1 MEDREHKQSRKTGDA
16 IEMTETKGPGE
27 DRQTVEIGDN
37 TAARDTR
44 PKKAA
49 GDTGETV
56 GTGENRAARRY
67 TIPVMLLIMV
77 ILGIIIVTLLT
88 RLLVTEQRLVTH
100 EGKRLAK
107 GYAACVSLGA
117 QAVPALEALL
127 AAETAAERLPVKAQL
142 GALKPLAD
150 GCAELLAEAAARE
163 GEDSPDAEAAVRE
176 ALNRIAAK
184 LGPVGNHEGPLTET
198 ERDMAIAALE
208 AAKAWSDAL
217 RVYRVPESDQNYRLM
232 EGGGPWVDAAVQAA
246 SLLEELAGRLEN
258 M

>member
-1 MEDREHKQSRKTGDA
+1 MEKAEGKANGRIRGNMEHRETHPSKDTEGA
-16 IEMTETKGPGE
+16 MGTAMGTPETK
-27 DRQTVEIGDN
+27 N
-37 TAARDTR
+37 T
-44 PKKAA
+44 
-49 GDTGETV
+49 G
-56 GTGENRAARRY
+56 AARRSY

-127 AAETAAERLPVKAQL
+127 AAETAVDRLPVKAQL
-142 GALKPLAD
+142 GALQPLAD
-150 GCAELLAEAAARE
+150 GCTELIAEAAARAGNNPPE
-163 GEDSPDAEAAVRE
+163 AEAAVRD
-176 ALNRIAAK
+176 ALDRIAAK
-184 LGPVGNHEGPLTET
+184 FGPVGNHDGPLTEG
-198 ERDMAIAALE
+198 ERAMVEAALDT
-208 AAKAWSDAL
+208 AKAWSDAL

-232 EGGGPWVDAAVQAA
+232 EGGGPWVDAAVRAA
-246 SLLEELAGRLEN
+246 SLLEELAGRLES